1 MMDLDDLRIIVWNER
16 ESGKLSEIPGDLFRT
31 AKLSLDELYDEIN
44 RIHDPFSEESAV
56 LQDRFQAIKET
67 LNAIIKIRLKKILRL
82 AEAQNEAE
90 YSDKEELKLM
100 LPAERAMFDAVCREI
115 AACREGLLEGTEREF
130 TPPAPVEDEPVFFAG
145 EGERSA
151 PVAAAAADADTA
163 LVLIRAEVPEFM
175 GLDGRTYALETEDI
189 VTLPKENADVL
200 CGRNIALNI
209 RLIK

>member
-16 ESGKLSEIPGDLFRT
+16 ESGKLSEIPNDLFRA
-31 AKLSLDELYDEIN
+31 AKVSLDELYDEIDHI
-44 RIHDPFSEESAV
+44 RDPFSEESAV

-100 LPAERAMFDAVCREI
+100 LPAERAMFDAVCGEI
-115 AACREGLLEGTEREF
+115 AACRSDLLKGTEREF
-130 TPPAPVEDEPVFFAG
+130 TLS
-145 EGERSA
+145 SA
-151 PVAAAAADADTA
+151 PHEPGPVPLPHEEEGPALEVTPESETA
-163 LVLIRAEVPEFM
+163 LVLIREEVPEFM
-175 GLDGRTYALETEDI
+175 GLDGRTYALEREDI
-189 VTLPKENADVL
+189 VTLPRENADVL

>member
-31 AKLSLDELYDEIN
+31 AKRSLDELYEEIN
-44 RIHDPFSEESAV
+44 QIHDPFSEESAV

-67 LNAIIKIRLKKILRL
+67 LNGIIKIRLKKIMRL

-100 LPAERAMFDAVCREI
+100 LPAERTMFDAVCREI

-130 TPPAPVEDEPVFFAG
+130 TPTAPVEDELIFPAG
-145 EGERSA
+145 EEEEVPA
-151 PVAAAAADADTA
+151 PGAAAAAGTA
-163 LVLIRAEVPEFM
+163 LVLIREEVPEFM

-189 VTLPKENADVL
+189 VTLPRENADVL

>member
-16 ESGKLSEIPGDLFRT
+16 ESGKLSEIPSDLFRT
-31 AKLSLDELYDEIN
+31 AKLSLNELYDEIDH
-44 RIHDPFSEESAV
+44 IHNPFSEESAV
-56 LQDRFQAIKET
+56 LQDRFQAIRET

-115 AACREGLLEGTEREF
+115 AACRSDLLEGTEREF
-130 TPPAPVEDEPVFFAG
+130 TPSPTLQESEMTLISHG
-145 EGERSA
+145 EKRAVPEATPGSE
-151 PVAAAAADADTA
+151 TT
-163 LVLIRAEVPEFM
+163 LVLIREEVPEFM
-175 GLDGRTYALETEDI
+175 GLDGRTYALESEDI